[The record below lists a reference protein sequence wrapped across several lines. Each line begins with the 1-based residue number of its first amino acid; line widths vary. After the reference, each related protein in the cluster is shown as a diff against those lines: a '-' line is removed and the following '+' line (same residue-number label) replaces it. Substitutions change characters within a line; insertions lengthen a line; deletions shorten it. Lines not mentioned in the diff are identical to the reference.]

1 MMFRIFICHFLY
13 KWHFHVTFS
22 MFVTFHAL
30 LVEIDYLILSDLD
43 AFADFPHEVEPF
55 ILHLFSQSLSEK
67 AVLQLY

>member
-1 MMFRIFICHFLY
+1 
-13 KWHFHVTFS
+13 
-22 MFVTFHAL
+22 MFVTIHAL
-30 LVEIDYLILSDLD
+30 LVEIENYQKGQNDDIIDYLILSDLD